1 MRISSA
7 AKLLLVFSF
16 SANAQAISY
25 PQELLG
31 WWSPS
36 TCSASTEAF
45 KATDMWMGFTIFE
58 KEGYW
63 NEQVNCTPIKIE
75 KDKNNNYKISE
86 SCDVEG
92 EAFKRNATYALSGNN
107 LVITDKSDKRNPIS
121 KYIKCESPLKKG
133 NKK

>member
-58 KEGYW
+58 TEGYW
-63 NEQVNCTPIKIE
+63 NVQVNCTPIKIE
-75 KDKNNNYKISE
+75 KDKITNY
-86 SCDVEG
+86 
-92 EAFKRNATYALSGNN
+92 
-107 LVITDKSDKRNPIS
+107 
-121 KYIKCESPLKKG
+121 
-133 NKK
+133 

>member
-1 MRISSA
+1 MRNKSITA
-7 AKLLLVFSF
+7 LLLAISFSS
-16 SANAQAISY
+16 SANAMSY

-31 WWSPS
+31 WWSSS

>member
-1 MRISSA
+1 MRNKSITALLMAIS
-7 AKLLLVFSF
+7 FSS
-16 SANAQAISY
+16 SANAMSY

-45 KATDMWMGFTIFE
+45 KATDTWMGFTIFE

-63 NEQVNCTPIKIE
+63 NEQVNCTPTKIE

-86 SCDVEG
+86 TCDVEG
-92 EAFKRNATYALSGNN
+92 EGFKRNATYAVSGNN

-121 KYIKCESPLKKG
+121 KYLKCESPLKKG